1 MDVPLKLHR
10 RLVAW
15 PPLRRSRRSL
25 RKPLKSALL
34 NATAINQKRRAQ
46 MENRPKFLYPSMVI
60 AAITVT
66 VFSLLGI
73 ATLTGTLP
81 LAHSEAGAPVAMLD
95 RPASKAAS
103 DNGKRDGAMASA
115 CHSCGIVESVR
126 VVEVKGQGSGVGA
139 VAGGITGALLGNGV
153 GQGNGRTAMT
163 LLGAGGGAYAGNEI
177 EKNTHKSASYRIKVR
192 MADGS
197 MRALYQREQP
207 SVADGDHVKIVDGR
221 VVQQS

>member
-1 MDVPLKLHR
+1 
-10 RLVAW
+10 
-15 PPLRRSRRSL
+15 
-25 RKPLKSALL
+25 
-34 NATAINQKRRAQ
+34 
-46 MENRPKFLYPSMVI
+46 MENRPKLLYPSMVI

-81 LAHSEAGAPVAMLD
+81 LAHSEARVPTAAVESAE
-95 RPASKAAS
+95 SKDAADS
-103 DNGKRDGAMASA
+103 GKRDVVVASA
-115 CHSCGIVESVR
+115 CHNCGVVESVR

-139 VAGGITGALLGNGV
+139 VAGGIAGALLGNGI

-177 EKNTHKSASYRIKVR
+177 EKNTHKSSSYRIKVR

-197 MRALYQREQP
+197 IRTLYQREQP
-207 SVADGDHVKIVDGR
+207 SVGDGDHVKIVDGR

>member
-1 MDVPLKLHR
+1 
-10 RLVAW
+10 
-15 PPLRRSRRSL
+15 
-25 RKPLKSALL
+25 
-34 NATAINQKRRAQ
+34 

-81 LAHSEAGAPVAMLD
+81 LARSEAGTPLAMVDGL
-95 RPASKAAS
+95 ASKAAF
-103 DNGKRDGAMASA
+103 DNGKRGVALAAA

-139 VAGGITGALLGNGV
+139 VAGGIAGALLGNGI

-163 LLGAGGGAYAGNEI
+163 LLGAGGGAYVGNEI

-197 MRALYQREQP
+197 LRTLYQREQP
-207 SVADGDHVKIVDGR
+207 SVADGDHVKIIDGR
-221 VVQQS
+221 AVQQS